1 MWSEAPPDQKAH
13 FNDLARIEKE
23 EHLKKSVITLL
34 SPMTNT
40 DHSRYPG
47 YRYQPVYRRTNVI
60 RRRVR
65 KDEAEEEK
73 CRSVAELLLK
83 GKSGEALEN
92 EIKEK
97 IKKGVTSSP
106 VPAKKAKWVI
116 NLIASLDLAEIPQ
129 GSKVKHR

>member
-1 MWSEAPPDQKAH
+1 MGHPSGIGLTA
-13 FNDLARIEKE
+13 
-23 EHLKKSVITLL
+23 
-34 SPMTNT
+34 
-40 DHSRYPG
+40 RYPG

-83 GKSGEALEN
+83 GKSGEALES

-97 IKKGVTSSP
+97 INKDTSNPSPSKKP
-106 VPAKKAKWVI
+106 K
-116 NLIASLDLAEIPQ
+116 
-129 GSKVKHR
+129 